1 MQSSRTLETVLGK
14 FCVGDEHCQRRCCC
28 SLTFCQYNT
37 GLCCAMEMAE
47 TGTINL
53 EIEAVAT
60 HTCSSVGP
68 ETEALRPAEAWSA

>member
-1 MQSSRTLETVLGK
+1 
-14 FCVGDEHCQRRCCC
+14 
-28 SLTFCQYNT
+28 
-37 GLCCAMEMAE
+37 MEMAE

-68 ETEALRPAEAWSA
+68 ETEALRPAEAWSAEGYAICCLQGRD